1 MFQSDDWASRAP
13 AGADQ
18 VRALAQVKKELLT
31 ELGGEFYR
39 SYLEG
44 MRVIGEINGKL
55 YLSARTDY
63 ARDRIRERAL
73 ARLEA
78 RFRVYAPECG
88 EIELRSERDLPD
100 EVLDALAGREPPN
113 GGGGGVADAAAPA
126 PQHPLSYTFE
136 TFCLDP
142 TNFRALTV
150 AQMIATGAG
159 MAFPVTVIYGPPGCG
174 KTHLLNA
181 IKHHLEHS
189 TSRTALLMWAQ
200 EFLEQFQSALQR
212 KHSSAF
218 KDFVRQPDVLL
229 IDDIQRIF
237 GKKATEEEALATIAM
252 ATQQGRQVILT
263 CDTNADGMSG
273 LDERLRRVL
282 KGATECEIT
291 EPGKE
296 LRRKILE
303 QRVTHYARHVPGF
316 TVAPDALDM
325 IADRLVVSGRE
336 LDGAVGQLVVETQVN
351 GGLDVTMDV
360 AETALRGK
368 LANLAAEKRVTIQ
381 LVQKVVAA
389 HYGMTVDELLSRT
402 RQQNI
407 ARPRQIAMF
416 LALKLAKRSLPFTG
430 DKFGGFDHTTVMFAR
445 NKIARMVEEDAAFKA
460 EIEEIIRKV
469 RRENQD

>member
-1 MFQSDDWASRAP
+1 MLQSDDWASRTA
-13 AGADQ
+13 AGADK
-18 VRALAQVKKELLT
+18 VRALTLVKKEINA
-31 ELGGEFYR
+31 ELGGDFYR
-39 SYLEG
+39 SYVEG

-73 ARLEA
+73 ARIEA

-100 EVLDALAGREPPN
+100 DVLDAIAGRAP
-113 GGGGGVADAAAPA
+113 VAEAEEAAPA
-126 PQHPLSYTFE
+126 PQHPLSYTFD
-136 TFCLDP
+136 TFCMDP
-142 TNFRALTV
+142 TNFRAFTV

-181 IKHHLEHS
+181 IKYHIEHN
-189 TSRTALLMWAQ
+189 TGRTALLMWAQ

-212 KHSSAF
+212 KHSSSF
-218 KDFVRQPDVLL
+218 KELVRQPDVLL

-237 GKKATEEEALATIAM
+237 GKKATEEEALATVAM

-291 EPGKE
+291 EPGTE

-303 QRVTHYARHVPGF
+303 QRVAHYARHLPGF
-316 TVAPDALDM
+316 AVAPEALDM
-325 IADRLVVSGRE
+325 IAERLVVSGRE

-389 HYGMTVDELLSRT
+389 HYGMTVEELLSRT

-407 ARPRQIAMF
+407 ARPRQIAMY

-445 NKIARMVEEDAAFKA
+445 NKIARMVEEDPAFKA